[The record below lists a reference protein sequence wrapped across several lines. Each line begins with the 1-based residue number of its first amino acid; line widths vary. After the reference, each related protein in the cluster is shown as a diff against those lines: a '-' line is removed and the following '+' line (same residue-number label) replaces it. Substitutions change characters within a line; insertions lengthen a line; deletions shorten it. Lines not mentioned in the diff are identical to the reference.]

1 MSWSQIDITDLA
13 HAPGATK
20 TVRTSEVLE
29 DFRSGLGG
37 VKEDKPVKL
46 DLVADSVP
54 EGVQVSG
61 TVSGQMR
68 LSCSRC
74 LVEFVENFEQRVD
87 ETFYYELG
95 EEAEGYEVKD
105 LRIDVEPMLRDLIV
119 LNIPVRPLHRED
131 CKGLCQVCGADR
143 NIDDCGHDTNPVD
156 IRWAPLEK
164 LRLRNSSVEL
174 EEE

>member
-1 MSWSQIDITDLA
+1 MSWSEIDVTDLA

-20 TVRTSEVLE
+20 TIRVSEVLE
-29 DFRSGLGG
+29 GFRSGLGG
-37 VKEDKPVKL
+37 VKEDKPVKI

-61 TVSGQMR
+61 VVSGQMR

-74 LVEFVENFEQRVD
+74 LVDFIEDFEQKVD

-95 EEAEGYEVKD
+95 EEREGYEVED
-105 LRIDVEPMLRDLIV
+105 LTIDIEPMLRDVIV
-119 LNIPVRPLHRED
+119 LNIPVAPLHRDD
-131 CKGLCQVCGADR
+131 CKGLCSVCGADR
-143 NIDDCGHDTNPVD
+143 NVDDCGHDTKPVD

-164 LRLRNSSVEL
+164 LRLRDSSVEL